1 MQNVGFFMTRLICL
15 SGPEAK
21 KLYNDAQTMLK
32 KIIENKSLKAHGVV
46 AFYPANSTGDDIEVY
61 DNNGEVIAVL
71 HGLRQQVC
79 LSVCLSLSIC
89 LCVCMSLCLSANST
103 GDDIEVYDKIGE
115 IIAVLHGLRQQVCLS
130 VRSWTPIDT
139 CWVLTCIN
147 GKNLVSTASPKC
159 THPITFLDL

>member
-1 MQNVGFFMTRLICL
+1 MNGHICL
-15 SGPEAK
+15 LGPEAK

-79 LSVCLSLSIC
+79 LSV
-89 LCVCMSLCLSANST
+89 
-103 GDDIEVYDKIGE
+103 
-115 IIAVLHGLRQQVCLS
+115 
-130 VRSWTPIDT
+130 RSWTLIDT